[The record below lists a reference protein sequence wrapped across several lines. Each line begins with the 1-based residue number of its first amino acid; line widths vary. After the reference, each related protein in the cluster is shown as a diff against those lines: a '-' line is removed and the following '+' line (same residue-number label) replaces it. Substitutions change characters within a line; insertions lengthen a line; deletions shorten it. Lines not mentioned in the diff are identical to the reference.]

1 MKELIDKSALV
12 AKIENRIKETES
24 MRPMVDPFWEGQISA
39 FDSVL
44 KILDTLEVKEVK
56 NDRKFECPNIKIKDA
71 IEISSRMKYISEDL
85 KPIAEF
91 IMDYCSWN
99 LHKDEWNQP
108 TIEVPL
114 FRVLDALAQR
124 GKPYCCG

>member
-1 MKELIDKSALV
+1 MNKVE
-12 AKIENRIKETES
+12 KIKAYLERRIAEICDAS
-24 MRPMVDPFWEGQISA
+24 QGY
-39 FDSVL
+39 
-44 KILDTLEVKEVK
+44 ILDKQMKTEYLLLYELLSYIGSLEE
-56 NDRKFECPNIKIKDA
+56 DKFERPNIKINDA
-71 IEISSRMKYISEDL
+71 TEVSSRMKCIDEDL

-114 FRVLDALAQR
+114 FRVLDALMLR
-124 GKPYCCG
+124 GKPYCEG

>member
-1 MKELIDKSALV
+1 MTQVEKIKTEIERLKKSLPWGSCA
-12 AKIENRIKETES
+12 S
-24 MRPMVDPFWEGQISA
+24 QISMECNCKNEA
-39 FDSVL
+39 YNEVLSYVDS
-44 KILDTLEVKEVK
+44 LEEE
-56 NDRKFECPNIKIKDA
+56 KFERPNIKINDA
-71 IEISSRMKYISEDL
+71 IEVSSRMKHIDEDL

-114 FRVLDALAQR
+114 FRVLDALMLR
-124 GKPYCCG
+124 GKPYCEG